1 MSGAAEAGSRR
12 FTQIFT
18 GYYRSTDAQIL
29 PDSSVRPLAS
39 FLLNLLGRMPV
50 SASAATARGLFA
62 GVRALLFDLDGVI
75 TRTATLHAA
84 SWKRLFDEY
93 LAEHAKRT
101 GQPFVAFDLVGDYRR
116 YVDGKPRYD
125 GVQSFLASRGMAI
138 PWGSPGDPPTS
149 ETVCGLGNR
158 KDRYFDE
165 ALRERG
171 VQIFPEAVSLIRDV
185 RARGLKTAV
194 VSSSKNCAP
203 ILKRAGI
210 LDLFDARVD
219 GVEAERLH
227 LPGKPAPDTFL
238 EAARRLG
245 VAPDQAV
252 VVEDAISGVEAGK
265 RGGFRVVGVD
275 EGGHGD
281 VLREHGAD
289 LVVSHLG
296 EFAAQLLGH

>member
-1 MSGAAEAGSRR
+1 M
-12 FTQIFT
+12 
-18 GYYRSTDAQIL
+18 
-29 PDSSVRPLAS
+29 
-39 FLLNLLGRMPV
+39 
-50 SASAATARGLFA
+50 
-62 GVRALLFDLDGVI
+62 RALLFDLDGVL
-75 TRTATLHAA
+75 TRTASLHAA

-93 LAEHAKRT
+93 LKARAKRT
-101 GQPFVAFDLVGDYRR
+101 GEVFVPFELVRDYRR

-125 GVQSFLASRGMAI
+125 GVASFLASRGITI
-138 PWGSPGDPPTS
+138 PRGSPSDPPDR

-158 KDRYFDE
+158 KDVYFDE

-171 VQIFPEAVSLIRDV
+171 VETFPEAVSLVRDA
-185 RARGLKTAV
+185 RAHGLKTAV
-194 VSSSKNCAP
+194 VSSSRNCAP

-219 GVEAERLH
+219 GVEAERLR

-238 EAARRLG
+238 EAARRLH
-245 VAPDQAV
+245 VEPDHAV

-281 VLREHGAD
+281 ALREHGAD
-289 LVVSHLG
+289 RVVSHLG
-296 EFAAQLLGH
+296 EFAEQVLG

>member
-1 MSGAAEAGSRR
+1 MAPFLLTFLRR
-12 FTQIFT
+12 MPFT
-18 GYYRSTDAQIL
+18 G
-29 PDSSVRPLAS
+29 
-39 FLLNLLGRMPV
+39 
-50 SASAATARGLFA
+50 TAGTTHAPFA
-62 GVRALLFDLDGVI
+62 GVRALLFDLDGVL

-101 GQPFVAFDLVGDYRR
+101 GQPFVPFDLVQDYRR

-125 GVQSFLASRGMAI
+125 GVKSFLASRGMAI
-138 PWGSPGDPPTS
+138 PWGAPADPPTR

-158 KDRYFDE
+158 KDRYFEE

-171 VQIFPEAVSLIRDV
+171 VEIFPEAISLVRDA

-203 ILKRAGI
+203 ILKRAGL

-219 GVEAERLH
+219 GVEAERLQ

-238 EAARRLG
+238 EAARRVG
-245 VAPDQAV
+245 VEPDQAV

-275 EGGHGD
+275 EGGDGQA
-281 VLREHGAD
+281 LREHGAD

-296 EFAAQLLGH
+296 EFADLLLGS